1 MVKVTASAKFPCM
14 KPAHH
19 SFIQKH
25 GEGGSFF
32 IACRNALLEL
42 EKDERLKGKRTGNTS
57 PLTVTFAVYKSSE
70 EED

>member
-1 MVKVTASAKFPCM
+1 MIKVTASAKFPHM

-19 SFIQKH
+19 TFIQKQ
-25 GEGGSFF
+25 GEGSSFF

-42 EKDERLKGKRTGNTS
+42 EKDERLKGKRTINTS
-57 PLTVTFAVYKSSE
+57 PVTVTFAVFTPC